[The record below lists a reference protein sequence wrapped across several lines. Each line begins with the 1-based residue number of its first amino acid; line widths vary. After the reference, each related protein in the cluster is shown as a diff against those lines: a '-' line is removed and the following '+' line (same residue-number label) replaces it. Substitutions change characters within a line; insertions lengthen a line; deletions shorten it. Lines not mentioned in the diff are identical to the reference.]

1 MEEDQQGRAGEF
13 NRWLLR
19 SLMTKMSKQLGELT
33 GIRVWSQR
41 KGVPEG
47 RQQHRPWGGGG

>member
-1 MEEDQQGRAGEF
+1 MEEDQQGRGGEF

-19 SLMTKMSKQLGELT
+19 SLMTEMSKQLRELT
-33 GIRVWSQR
+33 GIPVWSQR

-47 RQQHRPWGGGG
+47 GNSIGPGVGEA